1 MVGNFLPYKWL
12 LYNEKALNP
21 YFSTLV
27 HKIMQGKNDMWS
39 EYHKTEE
46 IGVFCNKI
54 LMYQSKVL
62 QTKQF
67 FPHNDEITQVCLSQ
81 FVKPPFT

>member
-1 MVGNFLPYKWL
+1 
-12 LYNEKALNP
+12 
-21 YFSTLV
+21 
-27 HKIMQGKNDMWS
+27 MQGKNDMWS

-67 FPHNDEITQVCLSQ
+67 FPHNDEITQVSLSQ
-81 FVKPPFT
+81 